1 MACVQA
7 LHNNNTYNKS
17 YNLSGGETLTYSDMV
32 KRIFESLGKKAM
44 LVKIPLPLFRLL
56 IKLLKVL
63 PRYRF
68 LSMEMANR
76 MNSDLNFSHADATDD
91 FNYQPMP
98 FTLEFKLPEQ
108 HNQ

>member
-1 MACVQA
+1 
-7 LHNNNTYNKS
+7 
-17 YNLSGGETLTYSDMV
+17 MV

-98 FTLEFKLPEQ
+98 FTLDFKAPDQLTQ
-108 HNQ
+108 